1 MTFRNRREAGAK
13 LAVELEPYALEQ
25 PIVLGLPR
33 GGVPVAEEVARAL
46 RAPLDV
52 WVVRKLGAPS
62 NPELGVG
69 AVAEGGFVY
78 LNHGLLKQ
86 ANVSDAELA
95 RELAVKEREVE
106 ARVEKLRRGA
116 KIPNIRGRTVIV
128 VDDGVAMGATARAAI
143 QALRSLDPAKL
154 VLAVPV
160 GATETL
166 ASLRK
171 HVDSLVCL
179 LPVENLVAVGAWYD
193 DFNQVSDDEVLG
205 ILKRARHAPSR
216 EAPA

>member
-69 AVAEGGFVY
+69 AVAEGGFVH

-86 ANVSDAELA
+86 AKVSDAELA